1 MENKEIRNDEKIVIA
16 FYKGDIISD
25 FQRETDGRKMAVIQF
40 PKTSKYAGYV
50 WYYPLE
56 WIRSNERSKNE
67 RMNSINPDKRWI
79 KVRPEFEFRCIKK
92 ILNEDTKKW
101 EQIDEI
107 TLGSQEL
114 KERMKRS
121 IKSLES

>member
-1 MENKEIRNDEKIVIA
+1 
-16 FYKGDIISD
+16 
-25 FQRETDGRKMAVIQF
+25 
-40 PKTSKYAGYV
+40 
-50 WYYPLE
+50 
-56 WIRSNERSKNE
+56 
-67 RMNSINPDKRWI
+67 MNSINPDKRWI